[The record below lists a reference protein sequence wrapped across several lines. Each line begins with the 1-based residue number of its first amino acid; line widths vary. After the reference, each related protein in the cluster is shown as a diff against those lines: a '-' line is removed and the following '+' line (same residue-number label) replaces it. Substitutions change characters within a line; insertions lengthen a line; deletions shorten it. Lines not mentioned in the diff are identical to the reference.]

1 MSRPKGVQLMEGNHA
16 CAWGAID
23 AGARFY
29 AGYPIT
35 PSSEISEVC
44 ARELPGYGGTYI
56 QMEDEIGS
64 MAAIVGAS
72 LSGKKSFT
80 ATSGPGFSLMQE
92 NLGVGIYQEAPCVLV
107 DIQRVG
113 PATGLATQPA
123 QADVMQA
130 RWGTHGDHPIIA
142 LSPASVQEMYYLTI
156 RAFNLAERFRSP
168 VILLGDQV
176 VGQTYENIALPDP
189 DSLEIMDR
197 KKPIVPPEEYLP
209 YQYDEEDLVPPMA
222 AYGDKHILHASSTCH
237 CETGYSNFKYGTNRQ
252 LLTRLK
258 NKIYNYIDEIIDVEY
273 FGPEDAD
280 VTLISFGSSSRVCKY
295 AVGLAEKEGIKV
307 NLLRLISIWPFPDRE
322 VQQAL
327 ARTGAAVVAEM
338 NQGQLIGEVNR
349 VNTTNTPVHLA
360 SGIDGE
366 LIRPEIIMTSIRE
379 AVK

>member
-1 MSRPKGVQLMEGNHA
+1 MSRPKGIQLMEGNHA

-35 PSSEISEVC
+35 PSSEIAEVC
-44 ARELPGYGGTYI
+44 ARELPAYGGTYI

-92 NLGVGIYQEAPCVLV
+92 NLGVGIYQEVPCVIV
-107 DIQRVG
+107 NIQRVG

-142 LSPASVQEMYYLTI
+142 LSPATVQEMYSLTI

-176 VGQTYENIALPDP
+176 VGQTYENITLPDP
-189 DSLEIMDR
+189 DSLDIIDR
-197 KKPIVPPEEYLP
+197 KKPVVSPEEYLP
-209 YQYDEEDLVPPMA
+209 YEPGDDLVPPMA
-222 AYGDKHILHASSTCH
+222 AYGDRHILHASSTCH
-237 CETGYSNFKYGTNRQ
+237 CETGYSNFQYGTNRQ
-252 LLTRLK
+252 LLTRLH
-258 NKIYNYIDEIIDVEY
+258 NKIYNYLDEIIDVEH
-273 FGPEDAD
+273 FGPEKAD

-295 AVGLAEKEGIKV
+295 LVGEAEKEGIKV

-322 VQQAL
+322 VQKAL
-327 ARTGAAVVAEM
+327 ANTGAVVVAEM
-338 NQGQLIGEVNR
+338 NQGQVIHEVNR
-349 VNTTNTPVHLA
+349 VNRTNTPVHLA

>member
-35 PSSEISEVC
+35 PSSEIAEVC
-44 ARELPGYGGTYI
+44 ARELPAYGGTYI

-80 ATSGPGFSLMQE
+80 ATSGPGYSLMQE
-92 NLGVGIYQEAPCVLV
+92 NLGVGIYQEAPCVVV

-189 DSLEIMDR
+189 DSLEIINR
-197 KKPIVPPEEYLP
+197 KKPVVPPEEYLP
-209 YQYDEEDLVPPMA
+209 YQHDEEDLVPPMA

-258 NKIYNYIDEIIDVEY
+258 NKIYNYLDEIIDVEY

-307 NLLRLISIWPFPDRE
+307 NLMRLISIWPFPDRE

>member
-1 MSRPKGVQLMEGNHA
+1 MSRPEGVQLMEGNHA

-35 PSSEISEVC
+35 PSSEIAEVC
-44 ARELPGYGGTYI
+44 ARELPAYGGTYI

-64 MAAIVGAS
+64 IAAIVGAS

-92 NLGVGIYQEAPCVLV
+92 NLGVGIYQEVPCVV
-107 DIQRVG
+107 VNIQRVG

-130 RWGTHGDHPIIA
+130 RWGTHGDHSIIA
-142 LSPASVQEMYYLTI
+142 ISPASVQEMYYFTI
-156 RAFNLAERFRSP
+156 RAFNLAERFRTP

-176 VGQTYENIALPDP
+176 VGQTYENITLPDP
-189 DSLEIMDR
+189 DSLELIER
-197 KKPIVPPEEYLP
+197 KKPVVAPEDFLP
-209 YQYDEEDLVPPMA
+209 YQADEDLVPPMA
-222 AYGDKHILHASSTCH
+222 AYGDRHIVHASSTCH
-237 CETGYSNFKYGTNRQ
+237 CEKGYSNFKYGTNRQ

-258 NKIYNYIDEIIDVEY
+258 NKIYNYTDEIVEVEY

-295 AVGLAEKEGIKV
+295 VIEEAAKEGIKV
-307 NLLRLISIWPFPDRE
+307 NLLRLITIWPFPDQE
-322 VQQAL
+322 VQKAL
-327 ARTGAAVVAEM
+327 AKVGAAVVAEM
-338 NQGQLIGEVNR
+338 NQGQVIHEVNR

-366 LIRPEIIMTSIRE
+366 LIRPEIVMNSIRE